1 MVRLRLRPDIDE
13 SEVLLRFKEIKLLFN
28 VGSDTSGANV
38 LIVEADGEIVPVYS
52 ADLIHDLD
60 AYDISS
66 D

>member
-1 MVRLRLRPDIDE
+1 MIQLRLKPDTDE
-13 SEVLLRFKEIKLLFN
+13 SEILLRFKEIKLLFN
-28 VGSDTSGANV
+28 VGSDAGGANV
-38 LIVEADGEIVPVYS
+38 LIVEADGEILPIFS